1 MFQFSGLACLPFAL
15 LPLSGDTTGPYW
27 MGVAGAMFACAMTGI
42 GMHATQTAGLA
53 LATDMA
59 PEADRPRVVA
69 LPFVMLLI
77 GMGVASAIFGL
88 LLDEF
93 GKVKPIQAVQGSAV
107 ATIALNLI
115 ALNLIALWRQ
125 KSLIPRTREERE
137 APRPAF
143 RTAWAS
149 YASRGRITRLPV
161 ATGLGGAAFA
171 MQDILL
177 EPYGGEV
184 LKMSVGATTSLT
196 ALWSIGALIGF
207 AVAANRLGAAANPY
221 RLASVAVPIGI
232 AAFSAVIFSQPLGSA
247 ALFRAGALSI
257 GLGSGLFGVCM
268 LNAAMS
274 FARGAD
280 SGIALGAWGA
290 A

>member
-53 LATDMA
+53 LATDMG

-69 LPFVMLLI
+69 LPFVMLPI

-107 ATIALNLI
+107 ATIAPNLI

-137 APRPAF
+137 APCPAF

-161 ATGLGGAAFA
+161 ATGF
-171 MQDILL
+171 
-177 EPYGGEV
+177 
-184 LKMSVGATTSLT
+184 
-196 ALWSIGALIGF
+196 
-207 AVAANRLGAAANPY
+207 GAAANPY